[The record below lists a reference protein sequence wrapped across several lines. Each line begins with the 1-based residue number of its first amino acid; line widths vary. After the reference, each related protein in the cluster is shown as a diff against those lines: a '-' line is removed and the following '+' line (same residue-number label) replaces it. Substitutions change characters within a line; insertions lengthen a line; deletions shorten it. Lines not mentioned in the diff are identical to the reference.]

1 MIPALAIAEQLVDAG
16 YDPASVHLVGTHGGR
31 ETRLVPAAGHPLA
44 LLDVRGFR
52 RGRSP
57 SALRHD
63 LGSLARLARA
73 TRAADALV
81 AALRPRVVV
90 SVGGYASVPASRAA
104 LRARVPLVTVSYDH
118 VPGLATRVFA
128 RRAVASAVAFDDT
141 RLPRA
146 VVTGAPVR
154 RALRH
159 LDPAR
164 ARGDARARL
173 GLPAE
178 ATVLAVVGGSL
189 GSAHLNAVAA
199 AIVERRGAE
208 ARLAMLHVAGE
219 RYADTEAPPAPPPG
233 GLVYRRRASLDDMA
247 DLYAAAD
254 LVVARAGAS
263 TVAEL
268 ACVGVASLLVPWRGA
283 ADDHQ
288 RANAAWLA
296 TRGGAETAPD
306 EDVPAAVRAAEAL
319 LDDAPRRA
327 RLAARAREA
336 GTPHRRGE
344 VGALVRRVAE
354 TGRA

>member
-1 MIPALAIAEQLVDAG
+1 
-16 YDPASVHLVGTHGGR
+16 VGTHGGR
-31 ETRLVPAAGHPLA
+31 ETRLVPPTGHPLT

-52 RGRSP
+52 RGLGA

-63 LGSLARLARA
+63 AGSLARLARA
-73 TRAADALV
+73 TRHADALV

-118 VPGLATRVFA
+118 LPGLATRLYA
-128 RRAVASAVAFDDT
+128 RRAVASAVAFDDS

-154 RALRH
+154 RALRR
-159 LDPAR
+159 LDAAR
-164 ARGDARARL
+164 ERAGARARL
-173 GLPAE
+173 GLPAD
-178 ATVLAVVGGSL
+178 ATVVAIVGGSL
-189 GSAHLNAVAA
+189 GSAHLNAVGAA
-199 AIVERRGAE
+199 LVRRRAAD
-208 ARLAMLHVAGE
+208 ARLAVLHLAGE
-219 RYADTEAPPAPPPG
+219 RFVDAGAPPAPPPG
-233 GLVYRRRASLDDMA
+233 GLAYRRVAALDDMA
-247 DLYAAAD
+247 DAYAAAD

-268 ACVGVASLLVPWRGA
+268 ACVGVASVLVPWRGA

-296 TRGGAETAPD
+296 ARGGTEIVAD
-306 EDVPAAVRAAEAL
+306 EDVAAAVAATESL

-327 RLAARAREA
+327 ALAGAARAA
-336 GTPHRRGE
+336 GAPHRGGE

-354 TGRA
+354 TGRP

>member
-1 MIPALAIAEQLVDAG
+1 MVPALAIAEQLVDG
-16 YDPASVHLVGTHGGR
+16 GCDPAEVHLVGTYGGR
-31 ETRLVPAAGHPLA
+31 ETRLVPAAGHPLT

-73 TRAADALV
+73 TRTADALV

-104 LRARVPLVTVSYDH
+104 LRAGVPLVTVSYDH

-154 RALRH
+154 RALRR
-159 LDPAR
+159 LDPVGAR
-164 ARGDARARL
+164 AAARARL
-173 GLPAE
+173 GLPAD

-189 GSAHLNAVAA
+189 GSAHLNAVAR
-199 AIVERRGAE
+199 AIVERRGAD
-208 ARLAMLHVAGE
+208 ARLAVLHLAGE
-219 RYADTEAPPAPPPG
+219 RYADADAPPTPPG
-233 GLVYRRRASLDDMA
+233 GLAYRRRASLDDMA

-288 RANAAWLA
+288 RANAAWLVA
-296 TRGGAETAPD
+296 RGGAETAPD
-306 EDVPAAVRAAEAL
+306 DDVQAAVRAAEAL

-327 RLAARAREA
+327 RLAAGAREA
-336 GTPHRRGE
+336 GAPHRAGQ

-354 TGRA
+354 TGCA